1 VLCRQELVVTDLTL
15 LGGFM
20 PVYQVRTKFSAIRTW
35 EVEAKSQKEAEE
47 KGHALTIQYWLSK
60 AVFGRRG
67 SGDKIRTLSVH
78 EVSASN
84 QESLG
89 DN

>member
-1 VLCRQELVVTDLTL
+1 
-15 LGGFM
+15 M

-47 KGHALTIQYWLSK
+47 KGHALTIQYWLS
-60 AVFGRRG
+60 G

-78 EVSASN
+78 EVSATN
-84 QESLG
+84 QEPDG
-89 DN
+89 GN

>member
-1 VLCRQELVVTDLTL
+1 
-15 LGGFM
+15 M

-78 EVSASN
+78 EVSATN
-84 QESLG
+84 QESAG
-89 DN
+89 GN

>member
-1 VLCRQELVVTDLTL
+1 
-15 LGGFM
+15 M

-35 EVEAKSQKEAEE
+35 EVEAKSQKEAEK
-47 KGHALTIQYWLSK
+47 KGHALTFLYWLSK

-78 EVSASN
+78 EVPASN